1 MPKVTQRDIVESVTG
16 LRDTAKTI
24 RAMITNGQ
32 RDKDGFVTLSIRPEA
47 LGRQADY
54 LDQVAEEL
62 TSLVPEKPVTIPKG

>member
-16 LRDTAKTI
+16 LRDTAKHLRI
-24 RAMITNGQ
+24 LIANGQ
-32 RDKDGFVTLSIRPEA
+32 RDNEGFITLTIRPDA

-62 TSLVPEKPVTIPKG
+62 TSLVPDKPVKVPAN